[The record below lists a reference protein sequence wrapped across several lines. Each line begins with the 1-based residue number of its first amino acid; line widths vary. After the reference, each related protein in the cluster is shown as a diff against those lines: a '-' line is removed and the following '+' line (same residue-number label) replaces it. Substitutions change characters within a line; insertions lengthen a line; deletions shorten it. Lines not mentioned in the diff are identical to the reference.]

1 MSMHEWIVY
10 LNNWDQAEDSDFS
23 VGTLGLN
30 VCLVTPVVK
39 VEVCCKLVIFDLSLL
54 LVECDDAILII
65 VTLQVW
71 RVTNFSRCDLSIFN
85 SCLWASNMV

>member
-1 MSMHEWIVY
+1 MRLEWIVY
-10 LNNWDQAEDSDFS
+10 FKNWDQAEDSDFA

-30 VCLVTPVVK
+30 VYLVTRVVK
-39 VEVCCKLVIFDLSLL
+39 VEVCCKLVIIDLSLL
-54 LVECDDAILII
+54 LVECDDTILII
-65 VTLQVW
+65 ITLQES